1 MNNVIFAKLIG
12 AGIATLGLIGA
23 GLGIG
28 IVFAALLLSIA
39 RNPSVSK
46 QLTSTGMLGFALTE
60 AVALFALLVVFLI
73 LFVF

>member
-39 RNPSVSK
+39 RNPSV
-46 QLTSTGMLGFALTE
+46 
-60 AVALFALLVVFLI
+60 VALFALLVVFLI